1 MGPMAETATV
11 YHLSIELADIDRGV
25 YDTFS
30 IRLARHPSESAEY
43 LLTRVLAYCLEY
55 CPGILFTDGVSSGDE
70 PAVLVRDDT
79 GAITAWIEIGMPDAA
94 RLHRGSKAAGRAA
107 VYTHR
112 SVPQLLAQ
120 LAGERVHRGAEIP
133 IYSFDRAF
141 IDDVSSR
148 LDRRSTLSL
157 SITER
162 HLYAEIDGA
171 TFSTDIAEHRIA

>member
-1 MGPMAETATV
+1 MALTATV
-11 YHLSIELADIDRGV
+11 YHLTIELADIDRAL
-25 YDTFS
+25 YTTFPLS
-30 IRLARHPSESAEY
+30 LARHPSESAEY

-55 CPGILFTDGVSSGDE
+55 RPGIVFTEGVSSGDE

-79 GAITAWIEIGMPDAA
+79 GAITAWIEVGMPDAA
-94 RLHRGSKAAGRAA
+94 RLHRGSKAAGRAV

-120 LAGERVHRGAEIP
+120 LAGARVHRAAEIP
-133 IYSFDRAF
+133 IFSFDRAF
-141 IDDVSSR
+141 IDDVAAR

-162 HLYAEIDGA
+162 ELYADIDGA
-171 TFSTDIAEHRIA
+171 TFTTRIAEHRMG